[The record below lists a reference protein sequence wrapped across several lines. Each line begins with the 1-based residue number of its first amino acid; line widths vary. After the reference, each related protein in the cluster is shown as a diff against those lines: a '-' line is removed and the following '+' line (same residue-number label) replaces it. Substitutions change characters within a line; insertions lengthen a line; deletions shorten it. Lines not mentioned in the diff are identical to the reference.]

1 MTAMKSDRPC
11 FLKELNKHLIL
22 IDSVS
27 KRYSATGLRVGVMA
41 SRNRELLQTALKFCQ
56 ARLCPPNLGQLAAE
70 AALDS
75 PPEYRRLYLQ
85 FIS

>member
-1 MTAMKSDRPC
+1 MTAYHFTSAMQ
-11 FLKELNKHLIL
+11 LEGIEQHLIL

-41 SRNRELLQTALKFCQ
+41 SRNRNVMQTALKFGQ
-56 ARLCPPNLGQLAAE
+56 ARLCPPNIGQLAAE

-75 PPEYRRLYLQ
+75 PAEYLDYVYN
-85 FIS
+85 